1 MNLNKIHPGNQEKIN
16 VFIVAAKGSKYYYRY
31 DKEAET
37 FFLERVLKNAFPFC
51 FGFVPRTH
59 HVDGKHI
66 EIALLTTEPL
76 EIGTVVSAR
85 PVGMVR
91 MKAEIPDDVLIAVS
105 ITDHKLSYLN
115 DVSNILKKNLN
126 KIEDF
131 LEEFKDKRFERSFN
145 AVHAKRAVKHAI
157 ELYNQE
163 FG

>member
-1 MNLNKIHPGNQEKIN
+1 MMLNKIHPGNAEKVN
-16 VFIVAAKGSKYYYRY
+16 VFLLAAKGSKYYYRY
-31 DKEAET
+31 DKESEA
-37 FFLERVLKNAFPFC
+37 FFLDKVLKTPFPFC
-51 FGFVPRTH
+51 YGFVPRTH
-59 HVDGKHI
+59 HVDGKHL

-91 MKAEIPDDVLIAVS
+91 MKSEISDDVLIAVS
-105 ITDHKLSYLN
+105 LTDYKLNYLN
-115 DVSNILKKNLN
+115 DISNILKKNLN

-131 LEEFKDKRFERSFN
+131 LEEFKAKKFERAFN

-157 ELYNQE
+157 DLYNQE